1 MCYSPREPHHSHC
14 VKHNRGAEDVAY
26 GSCPVS
32 VDSEIHSCHYEGD
45 SQEIRYTLGSQF
57 VPKLVVETDDSEE
70 FKT

>member
-1 MCYSPREPHHSHC
+1 MCYSPRESHHSHC